1 MIKLKEEISDTVDSI
16 LREITTDI
24 NDELPNDH
32 QIVFD
37 KDTIIWGQEG
47 VLDSFSLVTV
57 LVKIETELT
66 SHYGKP
72 IRLIDSKA
80 MSQASSPFR
89 TLETLADHIQ
99 TTLKANGI
107 ENE

>member
-1 MIKLKEEISDTVDSI
+1 MNKLNAEISDTVDSI
-16 LREITTDI
+16 LHDIVIDI

-37 KDTIIWGQEG
+37 KDTIIWGHEG
-47 VLDSFSLVTV
+47 VLDSFGLVTV
-57 LVKIETELT
+57 LVKIESALA
-66 SHYGKP
+66 SHYDKP
-72 IRLIDSKA
+72 IRLIDSRA
-80 MSQASSPFR
+80 MSQTSSPLR
-89 TLETLADHIQ
+89 TLGTLADYIQ